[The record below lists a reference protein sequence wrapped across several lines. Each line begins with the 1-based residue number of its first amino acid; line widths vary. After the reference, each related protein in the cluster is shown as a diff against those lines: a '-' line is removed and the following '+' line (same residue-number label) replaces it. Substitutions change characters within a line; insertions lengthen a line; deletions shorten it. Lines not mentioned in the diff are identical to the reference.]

1 MKHFTAREVAKVLDV
16 SEAQVKSYLRMVPV
30 APHRNPAGE
39 FELTS
44 EDVQLLKMTHG
55 LATSGVPASRI
66 RRSWSSLQSQV
77 EQDLP
82 LTSFKIAALGHHV
95 VASDGLSRW
104 EPDSGQVVLELGEMA
119 AIVTT
124 VDETATI
131 DTTASESDSSLELAP
146 GPVDELGPDRVA
158 AAVVFTTRPRLT
170 LVPDRESAHEHDH
183 DDTSLATPAEPDHD
197 DTSLAEPDRSAQEWF
212 HLALELEPS
221 SPIEARAAYERA
233 LELDPTFADAH
244 LNLGRHYHDLNE
256 LGKAEAHYREAVRHA
271 PDDPTA
277 HFNLGVLLEDR
288 ARKEEAILA
297 YRQAIARDAEYADA
311 HYNLGLLLESLGR
324 RSQAMTHLM
333 TARTLYG
340 GDESDTLTVGRAHEP
355 LPLAAPPRRR
365 NDAPPLRASRRCWI
379 SAGRSH
385 C

>member
-1 MKHFTAREVAKVLDV
+1 MKHFTAREVAKVLEV

-44 EDVQLLKMTHG
+44 EDVQLLKTTHG

-95 VASDGLSRW
+95 VASDGQSRW

-131 DTTASESDSSLELAP
+131 DTTASESDSSRELAP
-146 GPVDELGPDRVA
+146 GPVDDFGPDRVA
-158 AAVVFTTRPRLT
+158 PAVVLTTRPRLT
-170 LVPDRESAHEHDH
+170 LVPDREVARETDTLLAELRH
-183 DDTSLATPAEPDHD
+183 DDTSLATKAEPDHD
-197 DTSLAEPDRSAQEWF
+197 DTSLAEPDRTAQEWF
-212 HLALELEPS
+212 HLALELESS

-340 GDESDTLTVGRAHEP
+340 GDESDT
-355 LPLAAPPRRR
+355 
-365 NDAPPLRASRRCWI
+365 
-379 SAGRSH
+379 
-385 C
+385 